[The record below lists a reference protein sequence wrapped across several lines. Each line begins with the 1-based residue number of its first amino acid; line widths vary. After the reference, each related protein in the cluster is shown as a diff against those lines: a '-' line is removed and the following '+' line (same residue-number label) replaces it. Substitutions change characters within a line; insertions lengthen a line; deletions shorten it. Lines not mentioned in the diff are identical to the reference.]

1 MTATITHARPHCVEG
16 VEQINEGRSIWE
28 PETPAASGDW
38 RAPCS
43 GVGPDSEDKRG
54 TERYVVD
61 LGDAMGNWE
70 WDYLCGVPLIA
81 HFDDFMEAK
90 EYVVENLQAV
100 ITSLENLVSDVQE
113 AGSFETLDLYRC
125 DLISKHGHGWRGEP
139 VCNVYCNFDAIEDH
153 STKGKLT

>member
-1 MTATITHARPHCVEG
+1 MTATITHARPDCVEG
-16 VEQINEGRSIWE
+16 IGRINEGGHICE
-28 PETPAASGDW
+28 PENAAASGDW

-54 TERYVVD
+54 TEGFVVY

-70 WDYLCGVPLIA
+70 SDYLYGVPLVA

-113 AGSFETLDLYRC
+113 AGSFETLNLCCC
-125 DLISKHGHGWRGEP
+125 DLISKQGNGWRGER
-139 VCNVYCNFDAIEDH
+139 DSLQAA
-153 STKGKLT
+153 